1 MKHYENPIAL
11 PLKLFVSTQL
21 WPTKSIVAIFV
32 SLTRGETSG
41 HPMSPNPKTPVGS
54 LSCQIR
60 LLLTTKA
67 VPEKK

>member
-11 PLKLFVSTQL
+11 PLKLFVSTQW

-54 LSCQIR
+54 LRGINGKR
-60 LLLTTKA
+60 
-67 VPEKK
+67 VF

>member
-21 WPTKSIVAIFV
+21 WPTKSIEAIFV

-54 LSCQIR
+54 LNYYVFFCG
-60 LLLTTKA
+60 
-67 VPEKK
+67 VHHGP